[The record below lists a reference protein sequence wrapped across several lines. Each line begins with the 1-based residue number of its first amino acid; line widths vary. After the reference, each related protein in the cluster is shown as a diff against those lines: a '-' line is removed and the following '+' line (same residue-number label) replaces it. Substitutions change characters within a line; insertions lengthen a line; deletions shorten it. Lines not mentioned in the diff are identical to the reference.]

1 VTAAGHEPIRYGDL
15 LELAS
20 ASLAQARTE
29 LYRLPLGSVE
39 QARATVAAHR
49 DLMAAL
55 GEQLRQLYR
64 PQLGLDDS
72 LHGMTQLRDGAAM
85 ALLAELEAVGKSADW
100 KLTTG
105 ITEGAAGSLVRAS
118 QEVRAAA
125 DLIAT
130 HVDIVARART
140 PEASRL
146 FDPDLREDAVLTL
159 ARLSADAGR
168 LRESLELRLYEL
180 AQQQPTRTLP
190 SPPDTDA
197 LIEVA
202 EGVQFAAVASE
213 RSDTPGL
220 LSLGLARPPIRR
232 ESAADELSDRIARL
246 RRVAWELPDRQHV
259 GVATL
264 SDYAALGVITHAHAI
279 VTLES
284 VAHEDDV
291 SRKHLLVPYRHAHR
305 QWLSIRRQ
313 LVPMRSAVPAI
324 QGVRAD
330 VLAAKRLLET
340 MAPIPAESSAR
351 TVMKLEPSTVE
362 TVLDAARPMSEIAEW
377 NAAVMKQLAS
387 HQDLLIRARA
397 LPGEELSEQIELAG
411 RALAD
416 GFVPIP
422 AHLVGNVERAYR
434 LATEWIKTPQSASSG
449 FVSLSAV
456 LT

>member
-1 VTAAGHEPIRYGDL
+1 VTAARPEPVRYGDL

-29 LYRLPLGSVE
+29 LYRSPLGSVE
-39 QARATVAAHR
+39 QARATVAAHQ

-55 GEQLRQLYR
+55 GEQLRRLYR

-72 LHGMTQLRDGAAM
+72 LHGTTHLRDGAAM
-85 ALLAELEAVGKSADW
+85 ALLAELKTVGKPADW
-100 KLTTG
+100 ERKIG
-105 ITEGAAGSLVRAS
+105 ITEGAAASLARAS

-125 DLIAT
+125 DLLAT

-146 FDPDLREDAVLTL
+146 FDPDLREDAVLML
-159 ARLSADAGR
+159 ARLSADDGR
-168 LRESLELRLYEL
+168 LRESLELRLHEL
-180 AQQQPTRTLP
+180 VQQQPTRTVP

-197 LIEVA
+197 LIEIA
-202 EGVQFAAVASE
+202 EGVQFAAVASA
-213 RSDTPGL
+213 RSDSPGL

-232 ESAADELSDRIARL
+232 ASATDELTDRIARL

-264 SDYAALGVITHAHAI
+264 SDYAALGVITYAHAI
-279 VTLES
+279 VILEA
-284 VAHEDDV
+284 VASEDGATREQV
-291 SRKHLLVPYRHAHR
+291 LEPYGRAHR
-305 QWLSIRRQ
+305 QWLSLRQ
-313 LVPMRSAVPAI
+313 QLLPLRSAVPAM

-330 VLAAKRLLET
+330 VLSAKRLLET

-362 TVLDAARPMSEIAEW
+362 AILDAARPMSEIAEW
-377 NAAVMKQLAS
+377 NAEVMKQLAS
-387 HQDLLIRARA
+387 RQDLRIRARA
-397 LPGEELSEQIELAG
+397 LPGEELSERTELAAW
-411 RALAD
+411 ALAD

-422 AHLVGNVERAYR
+422 AHLLDNVEMAYR
-434 LATEWIKTPQSASSG
+434 LATEWIEKPQAASYG
-449 FVSLSAV
+449 CVSPSAV